1 MLYAVI
7 SVETK
12 DFIKDSIDQ
21 QQPLSIMRLVEA
33 ALRPTS
39 TTQCPS
45 QSRQPHRVSGGRLGA
60 QAGGIAV
67 IGSSEARSRFTQDVT
82 EMSARR
88 RRMVWRRRSLL
99 ARGES
104 AWKLG

>member
-45 QSRQPHRVSGGRLGA
+45 QSLQPHRVAEGERRAAGCSDGRNRGYW
-60 QAGGIAV
+60 IER
-67 IGSSEARSRFTQDVT
+67 GSVT
-82 EMSARR
+82 
-88 RRMVWRRRSLL
+88 VHT
-99 ARGES
+99 GCN
-104 AWKLG
+104 